1 MITLFT
7 GAIIAQ
13 AILFFAKPLLTRLY
27 IQENLFADFFNYS
40 ATVAV
45 IASFSNY
52 KMKSFI
58 VLPKNDI
65 NALNL
70 LFLGTSANIIVNFS
84 IFFVVTILNIVEINI
99 PSWIYFAPFSAFAI
113 AQFDL
118 LEEWQNRYKNYKA
131 ISSAKIAKSIGIL
144 LFQVSFAFLFIEYG
158 LIFGIIIGQ
167 IIALFVISIKSS
179 KKQYFSRKNI
189 SKKKLRIL
197 FRQHFK
203 PANYLSFISLLNSSS
218 QKIPFLL
225 ISELYTPKSAAFYGL
240 AERMIAPSDIIGN
253 SIGSV
258 FYRKANE
265 IYLEKKSLVSFLK
278 KSYANLFKIN
288 ILLLAG
294 LFLISYGFDWIFG
307 NEKWLIA
314 GKMLRILLIWYLA
327 KFLVMP
333 ISPIVNVLQKQKQLF
348 LYDIVLF
355 IVRALSFVL
364 GFIIFHDLFWSIT
377 GFSIAGLFMNILLLF
392 YFLKIAKNAD
402 ETR

>member
-1 MITLFT
+1 
-7 GAIIAQ
+7 
-13 AILFFAKPLLTRLY
+13 
-27 IQENLFADFFNYS
+27 
-40 ATVAV
+40 
-45 IASFSNY
+45 
-52 KMKSFI
+52 MKSFI

-65 NALNL
+65 NAINL
-70 LFLGTSANIIVNFS
+70 LFLGTFANIIVNFS
-84 IFFVVTILNIVEINI
+84 IFFIVIILNILEINI
-99 PSWIYFAPFSAFAI
+99 PNWMYFAPLSAFAI

-131 ISSAKIAKSIGIL
+131 ISSAKVAKSIGIL
-144 LFQVSFAFLFIEYG
+144 LFQVIFAFLFIEYG

-179 KKQYFSRKNI
+179 EKQYFTKNSI
-189 SKKKLRIL
+189 SKKKLRVL

-225 ISELYTPKSAAFYGL
+225 ISELYTPKFSAFYGL
-240 AERMIAPSDIIGN
+240 AERMIAPADIIGN

-265 IYLEKKSLVSFLK
+265 IYLEKKSLVNFLK

-288 ILLLAG
+288 ILLLVG
-294 LFLISYGFDWIFG
+294 LFVVSYGFDWIFG

-333 ISPIVNVLQKQKQLF
+333 ISPIVNILQKQKQLF

-355 IVRALSFVL
+355 IVRAVSFVL
-364 GFIIFHDLFWSIT
+364 GFIIFHDLFWSVA
-377 GFSIAGLFMNILLLF
+377 GFSIAGLFMNISLLF